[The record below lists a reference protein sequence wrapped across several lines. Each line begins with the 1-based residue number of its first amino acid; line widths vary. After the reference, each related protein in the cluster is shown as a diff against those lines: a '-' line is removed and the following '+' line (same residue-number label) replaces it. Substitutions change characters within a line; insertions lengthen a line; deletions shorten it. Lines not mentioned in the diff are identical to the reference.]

1 MNRPMLALAIASALA
16 VPAAFAQK
24 AAKQTQV
31 KIQKTSIS
39 REDEIKLGKEAAA
52 QIERELEVLKNAEV
66 ETWLNQIGQ
75 QLSKTPQANAYPY
88 YFKLVNE
95 DSINAFALPGGPM
108 YVHTGLIKAA
118 GTEGEVA
125 GVLAHEMSHVALR
138 HGAAQMG
145 KQQTWGALFG
155 ALGAAAGALGSQNGQ
170 CGMLCQAGQI
180 GAGVGG
186 MAVLTKF
193 SRGYERDSDL
203 NGARMMAA
211 AGYNPMDMARFFE
224 TLAKQSG
231 SAGRPSG
238 LEQWLSSHPDPG
250 NRSQYVAQDTQFYP
264 KRDYSAATGRFP
276 RVKQAVASLPPPKLK
291 PAALLAGKQ
300 GSGPRTN
307 LPAGFKDLQAVGFA
321 VAYPST
327 WQAGQAQQGGG
338 SVYLVP
344 QGGATQSQS
353 GGLELLVGGMI
364 DYFRPETGAAA
375 LDATTAELLRGLEKG
390 DTNLRAERPGRIDL
404 AGKPAL
410 LTRIATKT
418 SVARE
423 PEQTVLL
430 YTVVRNEMLW
440 HLVLAAP
447 PSRWNELEPVFR
459 QISQSVQFPD

>member
-1 MNRPMLALAIASALA
+1 MEAHHFAQNQ
-16 VPAAFAQK
+16 VPAPRLGADLNDLAHLAFHVHGRLQHARR
-24 AAKQTQV
+24 AD
-31 KIQKTSIS
+31 KIARHGGQPGDREFIRPARVVACTLVNVTETGDFVVNIVS
-39 REDEIKLGKEAAA
+39 REI
-52 QIERELEVLKNAEV
+52 AEKMNL
-66 ETWLNQIGQ
+66 T
-75 QLSKTPQANAYPY
+75 
-88 YFKLVNE
+88 
-95 DSINAFALPGGPM
+95 
-108 YVHTGLIKAA
+108 
-118 GTEGEVA
+118 
-125 GVLAHEMSHVALR
+125 
-138 HGAAQMG
+138 
-145 KQQTWGALFG
+145 
-155 ALGAAAGALGSQNGQ
+155 
-170 CGMLCQAGQI
+170 
-180 GAGVGG
+180 VGG

-231 SAGRPSG
+231 RVGRPSG

-264 KRDYSAATGRFP
+264 KRDYSTATGRFP

-338 SVYLVP
+338 SLYLVP
-344 QGGATQSQS
+344 QGGATQSQN

-364 DYFRPETGAAA
+364 DYYRPEAGAAA
-375 LDATTAELLRGLEKG
+375 LDATTAELLRGLEKE

-404 AGKPAL
+404 GGKPAL
-410 LTRIATKT
+410 LTRIATKP